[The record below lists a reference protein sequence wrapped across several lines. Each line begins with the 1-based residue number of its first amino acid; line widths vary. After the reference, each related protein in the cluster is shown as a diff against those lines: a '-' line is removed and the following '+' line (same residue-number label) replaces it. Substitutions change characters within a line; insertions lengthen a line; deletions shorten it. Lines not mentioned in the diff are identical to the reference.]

1 MHISEGILSAPVLLS
16 GAGVTIIGT
25 ALGLRGMKEEKIP
38 RTALLSSAFFVA
50 SLVHVPV
57 GPSSAHLILNGL
69 VGILLGWAAF
79 PAILLGL
86 TLQAALFQFGG
97 LTTLGVNTMNM
108 ALPAVICYFLF
119 HLLVKKKSTAL
130 TGIAG
135 FLAGFLGVLLSG
147 LMVALSLVFTGEYF
161 RQVAKLVIIVH
172 LPIMFIEGVITGF
185 IVVFLRKVK
194 PEILEG

>member
-1 MHISEGILSAPVLLS
+1 MLLS
-16 GAGVTIIGT
+16 GAGVTMVGT

-119 HLLVKKKSTAL
+119 HVWVKNKSPAL
-130 TGIAG
+130 AGIAG

-161 RQVAKLVIIVH
+161 RQVARLVIIVH
-172 LPIMFIEGVITGF
+172 LPIMFIEGVVTGF